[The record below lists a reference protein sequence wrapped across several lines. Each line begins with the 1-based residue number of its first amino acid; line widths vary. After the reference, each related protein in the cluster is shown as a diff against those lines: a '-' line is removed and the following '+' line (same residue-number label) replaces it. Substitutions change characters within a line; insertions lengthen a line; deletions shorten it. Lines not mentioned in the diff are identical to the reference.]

1 MSECC
6 KHGKHSDNPCWECDE
21 ELGEAQ
27 SSFAAPKGS
36 AWRECPMP
44 LKTII
49 IVWDGHALW
58 GPFAV
63 QTEADRNST
72 QSQIQPTH
80 WLPIPPAPR
89 PNGKLSH
96 GPAND
101 QDYDRRNQ

>member
-1 MSECC
+1 VP
-6 KHGKHSDNPCWECDE
+6 GLDWI
-21 ELGEAQ
+21 
-27 SSFAAPKGS
+27 
-36 AWRECPMP
+36 ECPMP

-89 PNGKLSH
+89 SSVDSVESREQEVVRSLQKRGLVSPNK
-96 GPAND
+96 
-101 QDYDRRNQ
+101 